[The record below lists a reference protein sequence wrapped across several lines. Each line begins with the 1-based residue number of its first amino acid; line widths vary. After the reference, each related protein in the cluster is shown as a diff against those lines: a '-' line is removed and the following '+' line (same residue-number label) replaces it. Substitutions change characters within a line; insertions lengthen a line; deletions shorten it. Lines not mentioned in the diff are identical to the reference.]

1 MEGSAFAYRG
11 SRGRPS
17 FVICEPAIY
26 VRPNNEWNDFFLEE
40 GCVLFDGTR
49 PHPAGTPT
57 EPPVV
62 SAVLALAHV
71 WQ

>member
-1 MEGSAFAYRG
+1 MATVVEARAVSYAV
-11 SRGRPS
+11 S
-17 FVICEPAIY
+17 
-26 VRPNNEWNDFFLEE
+26 PNNEWNDFFLEE